1 MIRLFGGRIFKTGI
15 SVFITAFLCQLFTW
29 PPTFAVITALVTIEP
44 TAKESIR
51 KAPARFQAS
60 SIAASF
66 AVLFT
71 FIFSDSSLAYA
82 LTAVFTLMICTK
94 LKLEDG
100 LLVAALT
107 GMAMIS
113 IVQEAYM
120 ATLLMRLGGTTL
132 GLLISTCVNIFILP
146 PNYLLKISKTSSQL
160 MHRMDSIL
168 IYVTNNFKQE
178 NRSRNEIKQIIEKI
192 EEEVAHCEQLIQY
205 QKDEWRFH
213 KFSRKDVSY
222 LRHKQKH
229 INILKQAFN
238 HLCQLA
244 TLSFKELTPSPYLMR
259 LLEDTQFHLKQ
270 PLKQHNEN
278 DYINLR
284 TQSKLNDNHLKIEEN
299 MLAIQQLMVQYQI
312 NEEKL
317 EKMDESTMKVENTRT

>member
-146 PNYLLKISKTSSQL
+146 PNYLVKISKTSTQL
-160 MHRMDSIL
+160 LNRMENIL
-168 IYVTNNFKQE
+168 VYVTNNIKQG
-178 NRSRNEIKQIIEKI
+178 NSSRNEVKQVIAKI
-192 EEEVAHCEQLIQY
+192 EEEIAHYQQLIQY

-213 KFSRKDVSY
+213 KFSRKDVFY
-222 LRHKQKH
+222 LRQKERH
-229 INILKQAFN
+229 LTIIKQAFI
-238 HLCQLA
+238 HLFQLVN
-244 TLSFKELTPSPYLMR
+244 LSLKELTPSPYLMR
-259 LLEDTQFHLKQ
+259 LLQDTILHLKQ
-270 PLKQHNEN
+270 PSKQPNEE
-278 DYINLR
+278 DYFHLR
-284 TQSKLNDNHLKIEEN
+284 TQYTLNDNHLKIEEN
-299 MLAIQQLMVQYQI
+299 MFAIQQLIMQYQM

-317 EKMDESTMKVENTRT
+317 RKLDERIMNVENTST